1 MKFGQVDHPENVDF
15 TLPEDHPD
23 TGEILAKYKNHKSPF
38 EVYVGCA
45 KWNKTDLKNFYP
57 RGTKDELSY
66 YGTQFNSIEL
76 NATFYKSPDK
86 SQAATWA
93 AKTPEDFKF
102 FPKIPQTVSHFKRL
116 QDIKQPLEEF
126 CDAISQFEHKLGMAF
141 LQMPDNFHPRF
152 MDRIETFLQTV
163 PSGIPMAVEVRHKDW
178 FADQKITDAYYEL
191 LVKHQATN
199 IIVDT
204 AGRRDMLHMR
214 LSSDAAFIRYVGAN
228 ISSDYS
234 RLDDWVEKIKKWR
247 SQGLQKLY
255 FFVHQN
261 VELESP
267 LLSAHFIRQLNKA
280 LGLTLTVPK
289 TLK

>member
-1 MKFGQVDHPENVDF
+1 
-15 TLPEDHPD
+15 
-23 TGEILAKYKNHKSPF
+23 
-38 EVYVGCA
+38 
-45 KWNKTDLKNFYP
+45 
-57 RGTKDELSY
+57 
-66 YGTQFNSIEL
+66 
-76 NATFYKSPDK
+76 
-86 SQAATWA
+86 
-93 AKTPEDFKF
+93 
-102 FPKIPQTVSHFKRL
+102 
-116 QDIKQPLEEF
+116 
-126 CDAISQFEHKLGMAF
+126 
-141 LQMPDNFHPRF
+141 
-152 MDRIETFLQTV
+152 
-163 PSGIPMAVEVRHKDW
+163 
-178 FADQKITDAYYEL
+178 
-191 LVKHQATN
+191 
-199 IIVDT
+199 
-204 AGRRDMLHMR
+204 MLHMR